1 MVCEFVD
8 VFLKELPFL
17 PPHKEMDFSI
27 ELYPRIDP
35 ISIAPYRMA
44 PVELKE
50 LNIQLKELQSK
61 GLIGLVTHLG
71 ELQYFFVKKKN
82 GSLRLCVDY
91 RKLNR
96 ITVKNKYPLTRIDDL
111 FDQLCG
117 ACNVSKIDLR
127 SSSHQLRIRESNIR
141 KTAFRTRYGHYE
153 FVVMPFGLTNVP
165 TVFMDMMNRIY
176 RPYLDH
182 FVDDILIYSKS

>member
-8 VFLKELPFL
+8 VFPKELPFL
-17 PPHKEMDFSI
+17 PPHKEMNFSI
-27 ELYPRIDP
+27 ELYLGIDP

-50 LNIQLKELQSK
+50 LNIQMKELQSK

-71 ELQYFFVKKKN
+71 VLQYFFVKKKN

-96 ITVKNKYPLTRIDDL
+96 VTMKNKYLLPRIDDL
-111 FDQLCG
+111 FD
-117 ACNVSKIDLR
+117 
-127 SSSHQLRIRESNIR
+127 
-141 KTAFRTRYGHYE
+141 
-153 FVVMPFGLTNVP
+153 
-165 TVFMDMMNRIY
+165 
-176 RPYLDH
+176 
-182 FVDDILIYSKS
+182 

>member
-1 MVCEFVD
+1 
-8 VFLKELPFL
+8 
-17 PPHKEMDFSI
+17 MDFSI
-27 ELYPRIDP
+27 ELYPGTDP

-71 ELQYFFVKKKN
+71 ELQYFFVKKKD

-96 ITVKNKYPLTRIDDL
+96 VTVKKNIHYLELMTYLTSY
-111 FDQLCG
+111 
-117 ACNVSKIDLR
+117 V
-127 SSSHQLRIRESNIR
+127 
-141 KTAFRTRYGHYE
+141 
-153 FVVMPFGLTNVP
+153 GLAI
-165 TVFMDMMNRIY
+165 FQR
-176 RPYLDH
+176 
-182 FVDDILIYSKS
+182 